1 MERKIR
7 REESNRQQSVC
18 VLNEVERRGV
28 GGGQHGQSG
37 DSDPRD
43 PLETLKAVAKPNKL
57 SSAVAKLTVGQV
69 SGLPTASRRSGPPAA
84 RYSGVIE
91 LADNWRHT

>member
-7 REESNRQQSVC
+7 REESNRQQSIC
-18 VLNEVERRGV
+18 VLDEVERRGV
-28 GGGQHGQSG
+28 GGGQHWQGG
-37 DSDPRD
+37 NSDPRD

-69 SGLPTASRRSGPPAA
+69 SVYPQLAADQGPPAA

-91 LADNWRHT
+91 LANNWRHT